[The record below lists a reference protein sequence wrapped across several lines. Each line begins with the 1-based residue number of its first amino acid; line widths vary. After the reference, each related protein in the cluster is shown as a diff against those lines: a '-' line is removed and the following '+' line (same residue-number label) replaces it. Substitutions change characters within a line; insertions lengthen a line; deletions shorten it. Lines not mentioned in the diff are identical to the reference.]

1 MVGGGF
7 FVWFTNLLIIAG
19 FRMVGGGYFV
29 WFTKDFI
36 VGKQLVELF
45 KFIPRSEKGLE
56 NLVNGEEDES
66 EPKKD
71 VGVEGNEGVDSR
83 MRLFI
88 QTIVT
93 AVRFDPKSIINW
105 VKLGLVQVGMVLSTL
120 ICL

>member
-1 MVGGGF
+1 
-7 FVWFTNLLIIAG
+7 
-19 FRMVGGGYFV
+19 MVGGGYFV

-71 VGVEGNEGVDSR
+71 VGVERDEGADCMITIFVP
-83 MRLFI
+83 
-88 QTIVT
+88 TIVT
-93 AVRFDPKSIINW
+93 AVISNPIEIVFVIFGNIIPI
-105 VKLGLVQVGMVLSTL
+105 VKVCVIFGNIDIGIGLSTL
-120 ICL
+120 IIL

>member
-1 MVGGGF
+1 ME
-7 FVWFTNLLIIAG
+7 LLK
-19 FRMVGGGYFV
+19 FLPS
-29 WFTKDFI
+29 TK
-36 VGKQLVELF
+36 E
-45 KFIPRSEKGLE
+45 GLE
-56 NLVNGEEDES
+56 DLVNGEEDES

-93 AVRFDPKSIINW
+93 AVRFDPKRGITW
-105 VKLGLVQVGMVLSTL
+105 VKLVQVGMVLSTL

>member
-1 MVGGGF
+1 M
-7 FVWFTNLLIIAG
+7 LIIAG
-19 FRMVGGGYFV
+19 FRMVGGGFFV

-36 VGKQLVELF
+36 VGKQLVKLF
-45 KFIPRSEKGLE
+45 KFLPRSKKGLE

-66 EPKKD
+66 EPKKN

-93 AVRFDPKSIINW
+93 AVRFDPKSIVNW